1 MLKKIKF
8 RIAIQYLTVLLI
20 VILHGFKRQKISF
33 LKNRIYITIGR

>member
-8 RIAIQYLTVLLI
+8 KIKIQYHTELLTLI
-20 VILHGFKRQKISF
+20 SSDLKMQKISF